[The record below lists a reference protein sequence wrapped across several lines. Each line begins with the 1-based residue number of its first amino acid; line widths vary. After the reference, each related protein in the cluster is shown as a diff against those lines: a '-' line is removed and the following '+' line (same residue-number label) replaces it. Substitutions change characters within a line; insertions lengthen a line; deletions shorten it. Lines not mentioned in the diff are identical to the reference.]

1 MKPIHG
7 IKNNLIFP
15 NERTNFKLLVEKN
28 YELNS
33 PLCDSGTDAEVER
46 VEVKLRN
53 GNDINLNLKP
63 PASSASHSPLPP
75 WTTTIQSQIYEQT
88 DVETMDNFIS
98 IFNI

>member
-1 MKPIHG
+1 MKG
-7 IKNNLIFP
+7 LIL
-15 NERTNFKLLVEKN
+15 NYLCKIN

-75 WTTTIQSQIYEQT
+75 WTTTIQSQTYEQT
-88 DVETMDNFIS
+88 DMETMDNFIS